1 MNKFYRILLLLILFI
16 FTTTYISK
24 NTDLSLEKNS
34 KFFKV
39 KNIFVKNNF
48 LVKEDYIYEKLDKL
62 YDRNIFSIK
71 RKEIQEPLKKVYFIE
86 KIEVKKK
93 YPNTIIIKIFETKPL
108 ATIFKNKKKYLIDNI
123 SNLIPFE
130 SNSYFDSLPS
140 VFGENAEKQL
150 ASFFKILE
158 NNNFPNKRI
167 KNFYYFQI
175 GRWDIQ
181 LENNKII
188 KFPHINTNQAIKKSI
203 DLLNQ
208 EAFKIYNIIDLRVD
222 DKIIV
227 E

>member
-1 MNKFYRILLLLILFI
+1 MNKFYRIVLLLILFI
-16 FTTTYISK
+16 FTSTYISK
-24 NTDLSLEKNS
+24 NTDLPLEKNS

-39 KNIFVKNNF
+39 QKIFVKNNF
-48 LVKEDYIYEKLDKL
+48 LVKKDYIYKKIDKL
-62 YDRNIFSIK
+62 YGRNIFSIK
-71 RKEIQEPLKKVYFIE
+71 RKDIEEPLKKIHFIE

-93 YPNTIIIKIFETKPL
+93 YPNTIIIKIFETEPL
-108 ATIFKNKKKYLIDNI
+108 AIIFKNKKKYLIDNL
-123 SNLIPFE
+123 SNLIPLE
-130 SNSYFDSLPS
+130 SNPQFNDLPS

-150 ASFFKILE
+150 ASFFELLK
-158 NNNFPNKRI
+158 NNNFPNKKI

-188 KFPHINTNQAIKKSI
+188 KFPHMNTNQAVKKSI

-208 EAFKIYNIIDLRVD
+208 KAFKVYNIIDLRVN
-222 DKIIV
+222 DKVIV